1 MNHQIQASE
10 LRVVDDEGNN
20 LGVLKRE
27 EAIRIAAEKELDLIE
42 IAPKAQPPVAKIMEF
57 GKYLYQ
63 EQKKAREGR
72 KGQKSETK
80 QVRFTVRTSGQDLE
94 IRAKLVDKFLQKRH
108 KVRILMTM
116 KGREKS
122 LRDFA
127 NQRLQNF
134 LSMITEPYKID
145 QEIKGTPMGL
155 LMVISHNM
163 KHEA

>member
-10 LRVVDDEGNN
+10 LRVIDDEGKNV
-20 LGVLKRE
+20 GVLKRE
-27 EAIRIAAEKELDLIE
+27 EAIRLALKREMDLIE
-42 IAPKAQPPVAKIMEF
+42 VAPTAQPPVARIMEF

-63 EQKKAREGR
+63 EQKKAKEGR

-94 IRAKLVDKFLQKRH
+94 LRAKQVDKFLQKRH
-108 KVRILMTM
+108 RVQILMTM

-127 NQRLQNF
+127 NQRLRNF
-134 LSMITEPYKID
+134 LSLITESYKVS
-145 QEIKGTPMGL
+145 QEPKSTPMGL
-155 LMVISHNM
+155 LMVIS
-163 KHEA
+163 KQ

>member
-10 LRVVDDEGNN
+10 LRIIDEEGKNF
-20 LGVLKRE
+20 GVLKRE
-27 EAIRIAAEKELDLIE
+27 EALHLAIDKGLDLIE
-42 IAPKAQPPVAKIMEF
+42 VAPTAQPPVAKIMEY

-72 KGQKSETK
+72 KGQKTETK
-80 QVRFTVRTSGQDLE
+80 QVRFTVRTSGNDLTL
-94 IRAKLVDKFLQKRH
+94 RAKQVDAFLAKRH

-127 NQRLQNF
+127 NKRLQNF
-134 LSMITEPYKID
+134 LSMIAQPYKVD
-145 QEIKGTPMGL
+145 QEPKGTPMGI
-155 LMVISHNM
+155 LMVIG
-163 KHEA
+163 KA